1 MNNREPNPLSLD
13 VAGQDN
19 NHDDAGGN
27 PYDLW
32 VWLLAQ
38 LRSPNLTHGI
48 ALVSGA
54 HRRH

>member
-1 MNNREPNPLSLD
+1 VNNGKPNPLSLD
-13 VAGQDN
+13 VAAQDN
-19 NHDDAGGN
+19 NRWETEGN
-27 PYDLW
+27 PYDRE

>member
-1 MNNREPNPLSLD
+1 MNNGKPNPLSLD
-13 VAGQDN
+13 VAAQDN
-19 NHDDAGGN
+19 NRWETEGN
-27 PYDLW
+27 PYDRE